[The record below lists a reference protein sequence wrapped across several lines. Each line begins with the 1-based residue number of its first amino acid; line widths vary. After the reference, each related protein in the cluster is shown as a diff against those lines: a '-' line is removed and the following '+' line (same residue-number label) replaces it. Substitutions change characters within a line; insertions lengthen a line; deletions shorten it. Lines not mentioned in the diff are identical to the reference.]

1 MAGEGRGKRVTT
13 TRAANTTAY
22 TAEDA
27 VGDTLEFTGL
37 LTPASTFMIMSA
49 SLEYDVAALPASAAF
64 RLELY
69 NAAPTVVADN
79 AAWSL
84 VSADRAI
91 HVGTITFDTLLDR
104 VATLKVDMD
113 KLNKMILAGDS
124 RTLYGILVAHAGFTP
139 AGNSEVL
146 AVTLTG
152 API

>member
-1 MAGEGRGKRVTT
+1 MAGEGRGKRVTV
-13 TRAANTTAY
+13 TRGANATPY

-27 VGDTLEFTGL
+27 VGDVLEFTGM
-37 LTPASTFMIMSA
+37 LTPGSTFMLMSA
-49 SLEYDVAALPASAAF
+49 SLEYHVAALPASAAF

-69 NAAPTVVADN
+69 NDVPTVVADN

-84 VSADRAI
+84 VSAERAM

-113 KLNKMILAGDS
+113 KLNKMILGGDS

>member
-1 MAGEGRGKRVTT
+1 MAGEGRGKRVIT
-13 TRAANTTAY
+13 TRDANTTAY

-27 VGDTLEFTGL
+27 VGATLEFTGM
-37 LTPASTFMIMSA
+37 LTPGSTFMLMSA
-49 SLEYDVAALPASAAF
+49 TLEYDVATLPASAAF

-69 NAAPTVVADN
+69 NDVPTVVADN
-79 AAWSL
+79 AGWSL
-84 VSADRAI
+84 VSADRAM
-91 HVGTITFDTLLDR
+91 HVGTITFDTLLVR

-113 KLNKMILAGDS
+113 KLNKMILGGDS
-124 RTLYGILVAHAGFTP
+124 RSLYGILVAHAGFTP

>member
-1 MAGEGRGKRVTT
+1 MAGEGRGKRATT

-37 LTPASTFMIMSA
+37 LTPASTFLIMSA
-49 SLEYDVAALPASAAF
+49 SLEYDVAALPTSAAF

-84 VSADRAI
+84 VAGDRTK

-104 VATLKVDMD
+104 VASLKIDMD
-113 KLNKMILAGDS
+113 KINKLIIAGAS